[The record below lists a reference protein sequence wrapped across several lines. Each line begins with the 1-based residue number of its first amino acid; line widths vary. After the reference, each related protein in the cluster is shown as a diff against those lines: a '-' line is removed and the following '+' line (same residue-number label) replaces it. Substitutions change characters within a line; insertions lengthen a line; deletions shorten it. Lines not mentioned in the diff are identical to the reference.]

1 MSRTEEF
8 RDENEEHEKVEE
20 GEKSE
25 WEMQHG
31 QCAFVVDKAPGEGNE
46 NEKMRDKNMIRLRR
60 RGEHAVRPNY
70 AFVVDQVPCVPNA
83 RIEASTRWRNH
94 LDQTKNCSGE
104 EREANAKAAEDPQF

>member
-1 MSRTEEF
+1 M
-8 RDENEEHEKVEE
+8 
-20 GEKSE
+20 
-25 WEMQHG
+25 
-31 QCAFVVDKAPGEGNE
+31 VDKAPDDEGNFNE

-70 AFVVDQVPCVPNA
+70 AFVVDQVPCVSNP
-83 RIEASTRWRNH
+83 RVEASTRWRNH